1 MLLEQP
7 RLGSVLRRCGHLHL
21 DFRHLNL
28 DERKLAEPFRSLFD
42 RLGGIAGRAQIHLS
56 DFGHLGPIGI
66 IRPLGISRLSLYHFS
81 EISRAEDLLPRT
93 KSILEA
99 PF

>member
-1 MLLEQP
+1 MYSRVAAASKPEDVEPQ
-7 RLGSVLRRCGHLHL
+7 
-21 DFRHLNL
+21 
-28 DERKLAEPFRSLFD
+28 KLAEPFRSPFD
-42 RLGGIAGRAQIHLS
+42 WLGGIAGRAQIHLS
-56 DFGHLGPIGI
+56 DLGHLGHIGI